1 MLGLLTTGGSS
12 HPTRTYL
19 LYDRVRSTA
28 VHGEEPVAIDQHEV
42 NKSAWDVR
50 RAINEFLEFART
62 EGLTKR
68 AQVRKALD
76 EHERR
81 ATVVAALLKDDPKLW
96 ERYLGPYEGASKEK

>member
-1 MLGLLTTGGSS
+1 VSGGS
-12 HPTRTYL
+12 
-19 LYDRVRSTA
+19 VATA
-28 VHGEEPVAIDQHEV
+28 ALP
-42 NKSAWDVR
+42 SAVKADGQG
-50 RAINEFLEFART
+50 ALGSLFLGFART

-96 ERYLGPYEGASKEK
+96 ERYLGPSERTSREK